1 MMEFSLDPQNGM
13 PIYQQIIR
21 QITYGIRAGLIP
33 AEEQLPSVRE
43 MSKKLQVNPLTVAK
57 AYLELEHEGLVA
69 TRWGRGTF
77 VVAQIPRLSN
87 EKTLEHL
94 HELADRFIDETT
106 PLVCH
111 PRELIKLIRERLRR
125 RT

>member
-13 PIYQQIIR
+13 PIYLQIVR
-21 QITYGIRAGLIP
+21 QITYGIRTGLIP

-77 VVAQIPRLSN
+77 VVEQIPRLSN
-87 EKTLEHL
+87 EKTLKHL
-94 HELADRFIDETT
+94 HELTDRFVAETA
-106 PLVCH
+106 PLVSH
-111 PRELIKLIRERLRR
+111 PRELVKLIKERLRR